1 MTTSWWKCDLFRV
14 AGRENQNETVW
25 TGREEHP
32 GRSRE
37 NSELGGEGASVLGQ
51 DFQAAWPEGHHT
63 LQRAC
68 TDSPKHEAGAG
79 WGELPPTPPLS
90 PMFRTVKENSS
101 ILPKATPLTSAT
113 AR

>member
-1 MTTSWWKCDLFRV
+1 MIFQGGGKGKSKRNGLDGTGGASWAL
-14 AGRENQNETVW
+14 E
-25 TGREEHP
+25 
-32 GRSRE
+32 RE

-51 DFQAAWPEGHHT
+51 DFQVAWPGGHHT

-68 TDSPKHEAGAG
+68 RDSPKHEAGAG